1 MMRSLIALGLLLAA
15 CTPAPPPRPTAAGAQ
30 PALSGRWAVAVVAG
44 TPVDLR
50 QMHVDFAPLGAS
62 AYLDCNR
69 MRLGGWSQK
78 GAELRPIFPIE
89 ITEMGCPAP
98 GVEEREELAFRILR
112 RPMTV
117 ERSSRWQVRLRNEAG
132 AIDLV
137 QLSDK
142 PEVSPLL
149 ATDRIDGRWSIAR
162 INDRVLSGPTLEFAG
177 QSANWNL
184 ACNSGGGILS
194 RNGDKLAIDQAMLT
208 ERGCGDGREAI
219 DSSIIAILRQGITV
233 EITSPDGLR
242 LINNEGTLDLQRQ

>member
-1 MMRSLIALGLLLAA
+1 MRSIIALALLLAA
-15 CTPAPPPRPTAAGAQ
+15 CTTAPSPRPTTAVAQ
-30 PALSGRWAVAVVAG
+30 PPLSGRWAVAAVAG

-50 QMHVDFAPLGAS
+50 QMHVDFAPLRGS
-62 AYLDCNR
+62 AFLGCNE
-69 MRLGGWSQK
+69 MRFGGWSQK
-78 GAELRPIFPIE
+78 GDELQPIFPIG
-89 ITEMGCPAP
+89 ITERGCPAA
-98 GVEEREELAFRILR
+98 GVEEREEWAFRILR
-112 RPMTV
+112 RPMTI

-149 ATDRIDGRWSIAR
+149 ATDRLDGRWRIAR
-162 INDRVLSGPTLEFAG
+162 VNDRVLSGPTLEFAG
-177 QSANWNL
+177 QSASWNL

-208 ERGCGDGREAI
+208 ERGCGAGREAI

>member
-1 MMRSLIALGLLLAA
+1 MRSQIALAMLLAA
-15 CTPAPPPRPTAAGAQ
+15 CTTAPPPHPTSADAQ
-30 PALSGRWAVAVVAG
+30 PALSGRWAVAAVAG

-50 QMHVDFAPLGAS
+50 QMHVDFAPLRAS
-62 AYLDCNR
+62 AYLGCNR
-69 MRLGGWSQK
+69 MRLGGWNQE
-78 GAELRPIFPIE
+78 GDELQPIFPIE

-98 GVEEREELAFRILR
+98 GVKEREEWAFRILR
-112 RPMTV
+112 LPMTV

-142 PEVSPLL
+142 PVVSPLL
-149 ATDRIDGRWSIAR
+149 ATDRLDGRWRIAR
-162 INDRVLSGPTLEFAG
+162 VNDRVLSGPTLEFAG

>member
-1 MMRSLIALGLLLAA
+1 MRSIIALALLLAA
-15 CTPAPPPRPTAAGAQ
+15 CTTAPSPRPTTAVAQ
-30 PALSGRWAVAVVAG
+30 PPLSGRWAVAAVAG

-50 QMHVDFAPLGAS
+50 QMHVDFAPLRGS
-62 AYLDCNR
+62 AFLGCNE
-69 MRLGGWSQK
+69 MRFGGWSQK
-78 GAELRPIFPIE
+78 GDELQPIFPIG
-89 ITEMGCPAP
+89 ITERGCPAA
-98 GVEEREELAFRILR
+98 GVEEREEWAFRILR

-117 ERSSRWQVRLRNEAG
+117 ERNSRWQVRLRNEAG

-149 ATDRIDGRWSIAR
+149 ATDRLDGRWRIAR
-162 INDRVLSGPTLEFAG
+162 VNDRVLSGPTLEFAG
-177 QSANWNL
+177 QSASWNL

-208 ERGCGDGREAI
+208 ERGCGAGREAI

>member
-1 MMRSLIALGLLLAA
+1 MRSLIALGLLLAA
-15 CTPAPPPRPTAAGAQ
+15 CTTAPPPRPVGAVSQ
-30 PALSGRWAVAVVAG
+30 PALSGRWAVAAVAG

-50 QMHVDFAPLGAS
+50 QMHIDFAPLQAS
-62 AYLDCNR
+62 AFLGCNR
-69 MRLGGWSQK
+69 MRLRGWNQE
-78 GAELRPIFPIE
+78 GAELRPIFPIDT
-89 ITEMGCPAP
+89 TEMGCPAP
-98 GVEEREELAFRILR
+98 GVEKREEWAFAILR

-117 ERSSRWQVRLRNEAG
+117 ERNSRLHVRLRKEAG
-132 AIDLV
+132 AIDLA

-149 ATDRIDGRWSIAR
+149 ATDRLDGRWRIAR
-162 INDRVLSGPTLEFAG
+162 VDDRVLSGPTLEFAG

-219 DSSIIAILRQGITV
+219 DSSIIAILRQGMTV

-242 LINNEGTLDLQRQ
+242 LINSEGTLDLQRQ